1 MDHIGPAH
9 SVGELEVLR
18 AAAGQRMVGEGQDE
32 LDFGDGRSRRV
43 ALPVRSSRA
52 RYLWDVLSAGFT
64 AVGLTRPLVVMR
76 CSNSSCWLGWL
87 GQPANS
93 RRSGSSRRR
102 ESPPRTIGSRGHHTD
117 SVHHLVHDSPP
128 AAGVIVDPNAGMF
141 SDGNLKALARW

>member
-64 AVGLTRPLVVMR
+64 AVGFDKATGGDEVLKQLV
-76 CSNSSCWLGWL
+76 
-87 GQPANS
+87 
-93 RRSGSSRRR
+93 
-102 ESPPRTIGSRGHHTD
+102 
-117 SVHHLVHDSPP
+117 
-128 AAGVIVDPNAGMF
+128 
-141 SDGNLKALARW
+141 LARLVGPTSKFEAIRALQEAGIPAPAYRKSRPPH